1 MGRLRKPRETIQI
14 KVTNMWSAG
23 QVWILEPDYMLL
35 MNMNIE
41 SERPGTKKRGMH

>member
-1 MGRLRKPRETIQI
+1 MGRLRKPMETLQI

-23 QVWILEPDYMLL
+23 KASILEPDYTLL

-41 SERPGTKKRGMH
+41 SERPETKKRDMH